1 MMSKCLLH
9 KTKLEEFK
17 SFLDKEGLPYRD
29 GKGDWQVLQVC
40 KDGKHWNSVFIRLDM
55 PEHFTTDRHLD
66 GLVAKFCRQ
75 RKTPNAGVTGLAPEK
90 DSK

>member
-17 SFLDKEGLPYRD
+17 SFLDKEGLPHRE

-40 KDGKHWNSVFIRLDM
+40 KDGKHWNCVFTRLDM
-55 PEHFTTDRHLD
+55 PEHFTTDKHLD

-75 RKTPNAGVTGLAPEK
+75 RNTPNALK
-90 DSK
+90 